1 MDTKNIKDEQT
12 KAYFQRLREQEK
24 KLPSFVVSFFRG
36 IESYTA
42 VTTRLGYSYDLG
54 IFFYYLVNNEDD
66 FLHKEVK
73 SLTSSDLNKINIDHL
88 ENFVSFLN
96 YYERTN
102 NDNKKEYTNS
112 ERGLSRKIS
121 AVKTMLKYFYKK
133 RVIDSNPGELIT
145 MPKIKQKAIIR
156 LDNEEVSNMLDT
168 VENGTNLSKKSQEY
182 HNKTKERD
190 LAIVTLFLG
199 TGMRISELIGINLKS
214 FDFDNNSVLIVR
226 KGGDEQII
234 YFNDEVKET
243 LLTYQEIRKSIIP
256 ESDHIDAFFLSLQN
270 RRITPR
276 AVQNLVKKYAKVTT
290 PLKKITPHKLRSTY
304 GTKLY
309 NESGD
314 IYLVASVLG
323 HKDVN
328 TTRKHYAEIEEEKRK
343 LAPSYIKLRA
353 KTKE

>member
-1 MDTKNIKDEQT
+1 MDTKIIKDAQT
-12 KAYFQRLREQEK
+12 KEYFSRLREQEK
-24 KLPSFVVSFFRG
+24 KLPSFVISFFRG
-36 IESYTA
+36 IESHTA

-54 IFFYYLVNNEDD
+54 IFFYYLVNNEEP
-66 FLHKEVK
+66 FLNKEVK
-73 SLTSSDLNKINIDHL
+73 SLTTDDLNKINIDHL

-102 NDNKKEYTNS
+102 SEVTKEHSNGA
-112 ERGLSRKIS
+112 RGLSRKIS

-133 RVIDSNPGELIT
+133 RVINSNPGELII
-145 MPKIKQKAIIR
+145 MPKINQKAIVR
-156 LDNEEVSNMLDT
+156 LDNEEISKMLDT
-168 VENGTNLSKKSQEY
+168 VENGTSLTKKSQDY
-182 HNKTKERD
+182 HSKTKERD

-199 TGMRISELIGINLKS
+199 TGIRISELIGINLKS

-234 YFNDEVKET
+234 YFSDEVKTT
-243 LLTYQEIRKSIIP
+243 LLEYLVIRQSIIP
-256 ESDHIDAFFLSLQN
+256 QSDHTEAFFLSLQN

-276 AVQNLVKKYAKVTT
+276 AVQNLVKKYALTTT

-328 TTRKHYAEIEEEKRK
+328 TTRKHYAELEEEKRK
-343 LAPSYIKLRA
+343 LAPSYVTLR
-353 KTKE
+353 KKKD